1 MKINALDKNQKKIQT
16 RSGSRIP
23 EILMVILSIGL
34 AASIFINLSNKTIE
48 DTPEATTMVAIRLM
62 IVFIFLS
69 IFLLSLL
76 VKWVK
81 DNLAD
86 YMLYIRVLLLVFVV
100 INSINDETY
109 PWIYLAIAFVF
120 IANNYKSIRR
130 TDKIKDVI
138 TEESDPFYNKV
149 FNTIRESIILLNP
162 ENLNI
167 IFNNL
172 NADKVFDFLNRKTIG
187 CRDIMTS
194 DSFTTLDVAVRKI
207 YEYKGI
213 WEGELTMIDA
223 FGKEFI
229 GSVGMSYIE
238 ENNAEM
244 IFMKIID
251 ITQTKL
257 AEEKVKS
264 SVKSLQEKNAE
275 LENAKTAIMNVLED
289 INIEKSKVADREQRL
304 EAIIESI
311 AEGVVVIENDKN
323 IFMSNTTILKMLGYK
338 ENEFDNQPY
347 ANVLHIIDENTG
359 ELDKDFIDNV
369 FRTGEVLSRF
379 NKSQIVTKDGRKIDI
394 SETVSPIKD
403 SSGKVHRLVV
413 VIKDVTEQRK
423 VEKMRSEFVSIA
435 SHQLRAPLTA
445 ISWYIEM
452 LMDEKSNTNLTDE
465 QKGYISMVSEG
476 NRKMTLLVND
486 LLDISRLEGGKELQ
500 FIKSDADIIEV
511 VKDVI
516 EEQKSLATQ
525 KKQNLLVTQNPEGP
539 IIINIDKDK
548 IRQVIVNLVNNAI
561 KYTKDGGKISVH
573 TELLDGNVRINIS
586 DSGIGIPKEQQSRIF
601 EKFFRSD
608 NAVSIQ
614 AQGSGLGLYVA
625 KEVVEKHGG
634 RIEFQSEV
642 DKGTTFTVILPQK

>member
-76 VKWVK
+76 VKRVK
-81 DNLAD
+81 DNLVD

-130 TDKIKDVI
+130 TDKINDVLAR
-138 TEESDPFYNKV
+138 ESDPFYNKV

-172 NADKVFDFLNRKTIG
+172 NADKVFDFANRKTIL

-194 DSFTTLDVAVRKI
+194 DSYSVFDVAVRKI

-223 FGKEFI
+223 SGKEFV

-238 ENNAEM
+238 ENNTEM
-244 IFMKIID
+244 IFMKVID
-251 ITQTKL
+251 ITQNKL
-257 AEEKVKS
+257 AEERVES

-561 KYTKDGGKISVH
+561 KYTPEGGEISIYTEFKDGF
-573 TELLDGNVRINIS
+573 VRINIK
-586 DSGIGIPKEQQSRIF
+586 DNGIGIPKDQQARIF

-642 DKGTTFTVILPQK
+642 GNGTTFTVVLPR

>member
-130 TDKIKDVI
+130 TDKINDVLAR
-138 TEESDPFYNKV
+138 ESDPFYNKV

-172 NADKVFDFLNRKTIG
+172 NADKVFDFANRKTIL

-194 DSFTTLDVAVRKI
+194 DSYSAFEVAVRKI

-223 FGKEFI
+223 SGKEFV

-238 ENNAEM
+238 ENNTEM

-347 ANVLHIIDENTG
+347 ANVLHIIDEKTG

-403 SSGKVHRLVV
+403 ASGKVHRLVV

-465 QKGYISMVSEG
+465 QKSYISMVSEG

-500 FIKSDADIIEV
+500 FIKADSDIIEV

-516 EEQKSLATQ
+516 EEQKSLSTQ
-525 KKQNLLVTQNPEGP
+525 KKQNLIVTQNPEGP

-561 KYTKDGGKISVH
+561 KYTPEGGEISIYTEFKDGF
-573 TELLDGNVRINIS
+573 VRINIK
-586 DSGIGIPKEQQSRIF
+586 DNGIGIPKDQQARIF

-642 DKGTTFTVILPQK
+642 GNGTTFTVVLPR